1 MSVLPRAGINFA
13 ALLNAG
19 KKRTTGTA
27 VATAPPQPAYRE
39 LLWEKDLSW
48 FLLIGG
54 MLSAVLQLTGFGF
67 VTALAWPIAVGV
79 FVNRYGKLYESVP

>member
-19 KKRTTGTA
+19 KRRTPATA
-27 VATAPPQPAYRE
+27 VAASPPQPAYRE
-39 LLWEKDLSW
+39 LLWETDLSW
-48 FLLIGG
+48 FLLVGG
-54 MLSAVLQLTGFGF
+54 MLTFVFQMTGLGF
-67 VTALAWPIAVGV
+67 VTALAWPIAVRI